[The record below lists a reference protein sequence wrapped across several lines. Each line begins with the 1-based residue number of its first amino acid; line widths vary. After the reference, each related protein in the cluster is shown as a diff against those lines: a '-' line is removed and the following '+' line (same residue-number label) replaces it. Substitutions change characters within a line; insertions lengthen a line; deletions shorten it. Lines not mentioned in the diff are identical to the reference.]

1 MILTPRKA
9 IRAKC
14 LDCSC
19 GHPSEVRDCR
29 VKNCPL
35 YPHRFGKRP
44 KTDVVTPE
52 DGLECYTAE
61 NQSIFQEESKNKVP
75 PCVTTEQS
83 RHTREAIPATG
94 RIVVLYTIRL
104 HNIKEVNL

>member
-14 LDCSC
+14 LDCCC
-19 GHPSEVRDCR
+19 GHPSEVRDCT

-44 KTDVVTPE
+44 KMDANTP
-52 DGLECYTAE
+52 
-61 NQSIFQEESKNKVP
+61 V
-75 PCVTTEQS
+75 
-83 RHTREAIPATG
+83 EAIGEKCGDSPTFSQQMTKRKAPLCDN
-94 RIVVLYTIRL
+94 RP
-104 HNIKEVNL
+104 K